1 MIATT
6 FDKRIWLRFCSHAC
20 KLYFIA
26 QGDDMKIR
34 VDDAARLFGSKAN
47 LARTLGIK
55 PQALSGWGE
64 FLPELRAFQ
73 LRELHP
79 DKANF
84 LMAQGSSK

>member
-1 MIATT
+1 MT
-6 FDKRIWLRFCSHAC
+6 R
-20 KLYFIA
+20 
-26 QGDDMKIR
+26 GNDMKIR

-64 FLPELRAFQ
+64 YLPELRAFQ
-73 LRELHP
+73 LREKHP
-79 DKANF
+79 DKATF